1 MVLKDLTVAPP
12 RRWSDELGGIRWLPR
27 LIDKARAALHG
38 SLGDYYYGQC
48 PMDRG
53 LLLALGLS
61 YPQFTAI
68 VREAGDNDERV
79 LELLEQ
85 RAPDGLEL
93 ARRWSEKLPE
103 RHRFF
108 FFLLDVDDGHSDGPV
123 QAFRGLIRFL
133 ATLISRYVR
142 YRSPMRGALIGLEA
156 KAERD
161 GVKAQEAR
169 GAEEEPYRWL
179 TPQTLDYSWKILL
192 SVFLI
197 ILIFGH
203 VINFIETIGEIFLI
217 IVGAIFFAYL
227 IYPVIRW
234 LNRKLPLIVSILI
247 VYAALAAI
255 LAVSLMYL
263 IPAISA
269 ETGSLVRSWPSIQA
283 KLAAYVNDPTNPV
296 FAHAPPHIREQI
308 ARLPQT
314 IVAWLQKNGAAA
326 FGNAI
331 AVLLGTFAFI
341 GACIIVPVLGAY
353 LLNDSEMIKRFFMGF
368 IPQRNREATLSL
380 LAELEEVI
388 GGFIRGQ
395 LLVGVTVGILIAIGL
410 TLVGEPYA
418 ILIGAV
424 AGLLDFIPY
433 IGPAIAALPAVT
445 IGFISGGVPLAIKA
459 IIVFVLAN
467 QAEGHLI
474 APNIVSRTIK
484 LSPSAVVV
492 AILIGAKLYGIPG
505 MFIAVPVAAI
515 IRVLLLHIIPG
526 SVSRDEAK
534 PVLTKDPRETVEEAA
549 AP

>member
-1 MVLKDLTVAPP
+1 MVLNDLTVMAP

-27 LIDKARAALHG
+27 LIDKARAALYG
-38 SLGDYYYGQC
+38 TLGDYYYGQC
-48 PMDRG
+48 PLDRG

-61 YPQFTAI
+61 YPEFTAI
-68 VREAGDNDERV
+68 VREAGSNDERV
-79 LELLEQ
+79 LKLLEQ
-85 RAPDGLEL
+85 RVPEGLEL
-93 ARRWSEKLPE
+93 ARRWSQRIPQ

-108 FFLLDVDDGHSDGPV
+108 FFLLDVDDGYNDGPM
-123 QAFRGLIRFL
+123 QAFRGVIRFF
-133 ATLISRYVR
+133 ASLISRYAR
-142 YRSPMRGALIGLEA
+142 YRWPMRGALIGLEA

-161 GVKAQEAR
+161 GARAEAAR

-179 TPQTLDYSWKILL
+179 TPRTLDYSWKILL
-192 SVFLI
+192 SLLLI

-203 VINFIETIGEIFLI
+203 VINFIESIGEIFLI

-234 LNRKLPLIVSILI
+234 LNRRLPLIVSILI
-247 VYAALAAI
+247 VYALLAAI
-255 LAVSLMYL
+255 VVASLMYL
-263 IPAISA
+263 IPTISA
-269 ETGSLVRSWPSIQA
+269 EAGSLVRSWPSIQT
-283 KLAAYVNDPTNPV
+283 KLAAYVRDPNNPV
-296 FAHAPPHIREQI
+296 FARAPAAMREQI
-308 ARLPQT
+308 AVLPHT
-314 IVAWLQKNGAAA
+314 FAVWLQKNGAEA
-326 FGNAI
+326 FSNAI
-331 AVLLGTFAFI
+331 NVVIGTVAFV

-353 LLNDSEMIKRFFMGF
+353 LLNDSEMIKRFFIGF
-368 IPQRNREATLSL
+368 IPRRNREATLEL
-380 LAELEEVI
+380 LEELEQVI

-395 LLVGVTVGILIAIGL
+395 LLVGITVGILIAVGL
-410 TLVGEPYA
+410 MLVGEPYA

-433 IGPAIAALPAVT
+433 IGPAIAAVPAVT
-445 IGFISGGVPLAIKA
+445 IGLVAGGVPLALKA
-459 IIVFVLAN
+459 IVVFILAN

-505 MFIAVPVAAI
+505 MFIAVPVAAS

-534 PVLTKDPRETVEEAA
+534 PVLTKDPRETPEEAA

>member
-1 MVLKDLTVAPP
+1 MVLKDLTVTAP
-12 RRWSDELGGIRWLPR
+12 RRWSDELGGIQWLPR

-38 SLGDYYYGQC
+38 TLGDYYYGQC
-48 PMDRG
+48 PLDRG
-53 LLLALGLS
+53 LLHALGLS
-61 YPQFTAI
+61 YPEFTAI
-68 VREAGDNDERV
+68 VREAGDDDNRV
-79 LELLEQ
+79 LELLQQ
-85 RAPDGLEL
+85 RVPEGVEL
-93 ARRWSEKLPE
+93 ARHWSQRLPQ

-108 FFLLDVDDGHSDGPV
+108 FFLLDLDDGHDNGPMHP
-123 QAFRGLIRFL
+123 FRGVIRFF
-133 ATLISRYVR
+133 ANLISRYVR
-142 YRSPMRGALIGLEA
+142 YRWPARGALIGLEA

-179 TPQTLDYSWKILL
+179 TPHSLDYSWKILL
-192 SVFLI
+192 SIFLI
-197 ILIFGH
+197 ILIFGYI
-203 VINFIETIGEIFLI
+203 INFIESIGEIFLI

-227 IYPVIRW
+227 IYPIIRW
-234 LNRKLPLIVSILI
+234 LNRKLPLLVSILI
-247 VYAALAAI
+247 VYAVLAG
-255 LAVSLMYL
+255 LLVLGLTYL
-263 IPAISA
+263 IPAITSEA
-269 ETGSLVRSWPSIQA
+269 AALVRSWPSIQA
-283 KLAAYVNDPTNPV
+283 RIADYVRDPNNEL
-296 FAHAPPHIREQI
+296 FAHTPPAVREQI
-308 ARLPQT
+308 AQLPHTMVTWVQT
-314 IVAWLQKNGAAA
+314 HGAAT

-331 AVLLGTFAFI
+331 NVVIGTAAFI

-368 IPQRNREATLSL
+368 IPHRQRDATLEL
-380 LAELEEVI
+380 LAELEQVI

-395 LLVGVTVGILIAIGL
+395 LLVGVTVGVLIAIGL
-410 TLVGEPYA
+410 TLIGEPYA

-433 IGPAIAALPAVT
+433 IGPAIAAVPAVT

-459 IIVFVLAN
+459 IVVFVLAN

-484 LSPSAVVV
+484 LSPSAVVI

-515 IRVLLLHIIPG
+515 IRVLLLHVIPG
-526 SVSRDEAK
+526 SVSRGEAK
-534 PVLTKDPRETVEEAA
+534 PVLTKDPRETTEEAA